1 MLSSRPG
8 IVTSATVKTAAGD
21 DVFRLLGL
29 IATESIGQPFVITI
43 DLTADND
50 DIKADTLLGTA
61 ATVSVALPGGGTRNF
76 SGLVNAVAQP
86 AEAGD
91 ANVYRLELVPWI
103 SVLQLGSDCRIFQN
117 KTPPDIV
124 KEVFDDLGFTDYDVS
139 GLVGS
144 YPELPFCVQFNE
156 THFDFVHRL
165 LQRWGISYHSE
176 QSDGSHQLVFTDDP
190 SSRKPF
196 SGYEKIP
203 FNTAAEAAHVTEHID
218 GWTWQQRLASG
229 KQVLKDYDYTNPSSS
244 LEASS
249 SASPAHSYTHGDLEL
264 FHYPGHYTQQSDG
277 DTLAKIGIEAATCR
291 EQCIEGTARC
301 WGLAAGHTFTLE
313 DFPRKDQNQSYLLTS
328 VRYTIAADGD
338 GERHRHRHGYTCQ
351 AAFTAV
357 PAAVNYRPERTT
369 PWPLIAGVQTA
380 VVVGPAGHDP
390 KTPYTDTYGNIR
402 VQFRWD
408 RQGQSNE
415 KSSCWLRYK
424 QFSAG
429 TGTGGSAWGAVFLPR
444 IGCEVAIAFEQGD
457 PDRPLAIG
465 GLYNAA
471 NMPPQNLAADQKT
484 STLKDDGGNFLT
496 LNPDE
501 STKLITLECP
511 EEKSRLLLG
520 NAPPDA

>member
-1 MLSSRPG
+1 MFTGSNSCLGYPSCSSAQTAGFSKTRRRQTLSKR
-8 IVTSATVKTAAGD
+8 
-21 DVFRLLGL
+21 F
-29 IATESIGQPFVITI
+29 
-43 DLTADND
+43 LT
-50 DIKADTLLGTA
+50 
-61 ATVSVALPGGGTRNF
+61 
-76 SGLVNAVAQP
+76 
-86 AEAGD
+86 
-91 ANVYRLELVPWI
+91 I
-103 SVLQLGSDCRIFQN
+103 SVSR
-117 KTPPDIV
+117 T
-124 KEVFDDLGFTDYDVS
+124 
-139 GLVGS
+139 GS

-291 EQCIEGTARC
+291 EHCIEGTARC

-313 DFPRKDQNQSYLLTS
+313 DFPRKDQNQNYLLTS
-328 VRYTIAADGD
+328 VRYTIAADAGD

-369 PWPLIAGVQTA
+369 PWPQIAGVQTA
-380 VVVGPAGHDP
+380 VVVGTDSA
-390 KTPYTDTYGNIR
+390 TPNTNEYGDIQ

-408 RQGQSNE
+408 RKGKSDKN
-415 KSSCWLRYK
+415 SSCWLRYV
-424 QFSAG
+424 QFTAGSA
-429 TGTGGSAWGAVFLPR
+429 TGTDAWGAMFLPR
-444 IGCEVAIAFEQGD
+444 KNCEVAVIFEQGD
-457 PDRPLAIG
+457 PDRPLAVG

-471 NMPPQNLAADQKT
+471 NTPPERLPASA
-484 STLKDDGGNFLT
+484 TLSIIKDDGGNIISLLPT
-496 LNPDE
+496 AAAQ
-501 STKLITLECP
+501 LITLYSPNQTTEI
-511 EEKSRLLLG
+511 LLG
-520 NAPPDA
+520 NVPS